1 MKLRPKGRC
10 YVRTPA
16 AARGEGRGCGPG
28 SWGKGQKCA
37 HCAPNCV
44 HQTNM
49 CVRKERGCAP
59 STAGT
64 ASCSVMEGGGYLLP
78 RVLGDQ
84 EVRIRHGHDPVAP
97 NTRGTS
103 WGKRYW
109 LRGGCVPARGR
120 GRRGRWCLS
129 GPGPRC
135 RQAAGAPEQKRPAKM
150 HALRAQ
156 KSLPQAAARR
166 AAGAAGATKTG
177 GKAARTTANILSCV
191 RAQPRSRSR
200 RGKESDAKNHP
211 RTVQTR
217 FEPKQRPG
225 AASWRSR
232 LQAFLH
238 AARAIAR
245 VIVFWALG
253 GPLSP
258 RQPSRSKITK
268 CAILG
273 KLAGGH
279 L

>member
-1 MKLRPKGRC
+1 MSEHRS
-10 YVRTPA
+10 
-16 AARGEGRGCGPG
+16 AARGEGQGCGPG

-135 RQAAGAPEQKRPAKM
+135 RQAAGAPEQKRLAKM

-156 KSLPQAAARR
+156 KSLPQQRPGVPPGQRVQPKRAEKLHALPQTFCRASVHSRAAAAAAARNPMPKTTR
-166 AAGAAGATKTG
+166 VQCKHVLSQSSGPAPLPGGAVCRPFCMPP
-177 GKAARTTANILSCV
+177 AR
-191 RAQPRSRSR
+191 
-200 RGKESDAKNHP
+200 
-211 RTVQTR
+211 
-217 FEPKQRPG
+217 
-225 AASWRSR
+225 
-232 LQAFLH
+232 
-238 AARAIAR
+238 
-245 VIVFWALG
+245 
-253 GPLSP
+253 SP
-258 RQPSRSKITK
+258 
-268 CAILG
+268 A
-273 KLAGGH
+273 
-279 L
+279 

>member
-1 MKLRPKGRC
+1 MGQKILAPRRMRPRPGEGSAGAVVSFGAGSPVSAGGRGSGAEKACKNARTARPKKLA
-10 YVRTPA
+10 T
-16 AARGEGRGCGPG
+16 
-28 SWGKGQKCA
+28 
-37 HCAPNCV
+37 
-44 HQTNM
+44 
-49 CVRKERGCAP
+49 
-59 STAGT
+59 
-64 ASCSVMEGGGYLLP
+64 
-78 RVLGDQ
+78 
-84 EVRIRHGHDPVAP
+84 
-97 NTRGTS
+97 
-103 WGKRYW
+103 
-109 LRGGCVPARGR
+109 
-120 GRRGRWCLS
+120 
-129 GPGPRC
+129 
-135 RQAAGAPEQKRPAKM
+135 
-150 HALRAQ
+150 
-156 KSLPQAAARR
+156 AAARR